1 MADRKAFI
9 INVGANA
16 SHGALRSPIFDD
28 GTFFFVPIPE
38 VDPDAA
44 VSGRVLRYR
53 DILPD
58 ALRYI
63 PAAYHDAMTHNDP
76 DFETFT
82 YGDYP
87 VSRGRPGLLKQI
99 SEGDYLCF
107 LARLVGWSRKDGGFT
122 DRAGFYIVG
131 YFEVGDVF
139 RDVTISSPRP
149 VLKAVANNAHVR
161 RLSEWYDDAGWI
173 IKGTP
178 NSRLL
183 SRAMPFDRKLADSLM
198 RDRNGERWVWD
209 PTRTELQVIGS
220 YTRSCR
226 MIDDPDRVA
235 PLLRELQK
243 YVR

>member
-16 SHGALRSPIFDD
+16 SHGALRSPIFED

-38 VDPDAA
+38 DDPDAT
-44 VSGRVLRYR
+44 VSGRVPRYR
-53 DILPD
+53 DILPE
-58 ALRYI
+58 ALPYL
-63 PAAYHDAMTHNDP
+63 PAAYHNAKTHNDP
-76 DFETFT
+76 EFETFT

-87 VSRGRPGLLKQI
+87 VSSGRPGLLKQI
-99 SEGDYLCF
+99 AEGDYLCF
-107 LARLVGWSRKDGGFT
+107 LARLVGWSKAGGRFT
-122 DRAGFYIVG
+122 DDAGFYIVG
-131 YFEVGDVF
+131 YFEVGQVF
-139 RDVTISSPRP
+139 RDVTISSPKS
-149 VLKAVANNAHVR
+149 VLRAVAKNAHVR
-161 RLSEWYDDAGWI
+161 RLSEWYNDAGWV
-173 IKGTP
+173 IKGTS

-183 SRAMPFDRKLADSLM
+183 RRAMPFDRRLADRIM

-235 PLLRELQK
+235 LLVREMQK
-243 YVR
+243 HA